1 MLALISVTSALSRP
15 MSVLSVDT
23 SALTSAMSFSSRPTR
38 SSNLSIRVFTS
49 VRKVRKWV
57 SVLVLMASSLS

>member
-1 MLALISVTSALSRP
+1 